1 MTACDGIIGCIGK
14 LKGIRAIF
22 VLDAADKFHL
32 LDIEVEAEK
41 KAFMGM
47 GKTYNSGIRD
57 VLRCPLVVVAI
68 TDMDFEWGC
77 QSHMILKKDE
87 SIVGEEVR
95 DSEKIAHLQTQPNV
109 FFLHKNFVIYRD
121 RVDFP
126 RDIVE
131 KRCCFELPALAA
143 DECFVGLDEFGEYV
157 FCFPSTPGDVFLKR
171 RFIDSVDEWGTGSVL
186 IGFKDCQ

>member
-1 MTACDGIIGCIGK
+1 MSALDGIRDCIGRM
-14 LKGIRAIF
+14 KGIRALF
-22 VLDAADKFHL
+22 VLDAADKFSL
-32 LDIEVEAEK
+32 LNIEVEAEK

-47 GKTYNSGIRD
+47 GKTYNSGIRE

-77 QSHMILKKDE
+77 QSHMLLKKDDM
-87 SIVGEEVR
+87 IVGEEVR
-95 DSEKIAHLQTQPNV
+95 DPDRIAHLRTQPSV

-131 KRCCFELPALAA
+131 KRCCFELPALTA
-143 DECFVGLDEFGEYV
+143 DPCFVGLDEFGEYV
-157 FCFPSTPGDVFLKR
+157 FCFPSTPGDVFLKE
-171 RFIDSVDEWGTGSVL
+171 RFIDSVDERGTGSVL
-186 IGFKDCQ
+186 LGFKDGQ